1 MERLT
6 QNFIDNPEPWHIASD
21 FFWHDAPSDALL
33 FLAMGGT
40 YAVEVDKAARTLL
53 AFPVDENSEKDGL
66 FLCGQAKSVGRVF
79 YYPGTLTL
87 SENALPMAETEP
99 GLYQC
104 SLTDGLRDASDRCYN
119 LAGQQVGN
127 HRFTKGVYI
136 VGNKKVVVR

>member
-6 QNFIDNPEPWHIASD
+6 QNFIDNPEPWHIAPD
-21 FFWHDAPSDALL
+21 FFWYDAPSDALL

-99 GLYQC
+99 GLY
-104 SLTDGLRDASDRCYN
+104 
-119 LAGQQVGN
+119 
-127 HRFTKGVYI
+127 
-136 VGNKKVVVR
+136 